1 MDMVD
6 MDMVDMDI
14 VDMDMVDQRNAMQRN
29 LSHSWIWWTT
39 GSPETVNGNGPL
51 LGPTC
56 QVHLV

>member
-1 MDMVD
+1 MIIDHKPNMD

-14 VDMDMVDQRNAMQRN
+14 VDMDMADLIMDRYKVVGGK
-29 LSHSWIWWTT
+29 
-39 GSPETVNGNGPL
+39 GSIGPL